1 MNIVAANYNLHEIGK
16 KKMAHTRRVAIVP
29 AGFYKQ
35 LNQLSTADFL
45 LSPKRRKA
53 INCDEEGVYAAERI
67 ICSRASKMDK
77 VSLYEQLHVGYNTKH
92 CYMYTTGENLT
103 GWVL

>member
-1 MNIVAANYNLHEIGK
+1 
-16 KKMAHTRRVAIVP
+16 MAHTRRVAIVP

-35 LNQLSTADFL
+35 LNQLPTADFL
-45 LSPKRRKA
+45 PSPKRRKA

-77 VSLYEQLHVGYNTKH
+77 VHVGYNTKH

-103 GWVL
+103 G

>member
-1 MNIVAANYNLHEIGK
+1 MTSWPVLLQTIIEIGK

-45 LSPKRRKA
+45 PSPKRRKA
-53 INCDEEGVYAAERI
+53 INCDEEGV
-67 ICSRASKMDK
+67 
-77 VSLYEQLHVGYNTKH
+77 
-92 CYMYTTGENLT
+92 
-103 GWVL
+103 